1 MSLSTLKNTQ
11 EEAQIINLSTYGQEI
26 AQELDMD
33 NLNCLGLPNANNVE
47 EALEADKMLEPSPRD
62 LDEWHAA

>member
-26 AQELDMD
+26 AQELDID
-33 NLNCLGLPNANNVE
+33 NLNCLGLPNANNAE
-47 EALEADKMLEPSPRD
+47 EANEADKMFEPSPRD
-62 LDEWHAA
+62 LDKWFAA